1 VGNIN
6 PIISEIELVFRSFF
20 KEDSIIINS
29 DTTAE
34 DIKDWDSFS
43 HMNLMAAVESHFNIE
58 IPFYV
63 IMELDSVGDLAKY
76 IHEVQQT
83 KNNS

>member
-1 VGNIN
+1 MGNIDLIFN
-6 PIISEIELVFRSFF
+6 EIELVFRSFF
-20 KEDSIIINS
+20 KEDSISINS
-29 DTTAE
+29 NTSAE

-58 IPFYV
+58 IPFHI

>member
-1 VGNIN
+1 MGKIEHIFN
-6 PIISEIELVFRSFF
+6 EIELVFRSFF
-20 KEDSIIINS
+20 KEDSISINS
-29 DTTAE
+29 NTIAE

-58 IPFYV
+58 IPFHV